1 MDIDD
6 ILHSVSHP
14 STNVP
19 PETFDLQALSR
30 AWVTERVAPEL
41 LPWPGELI
49 DRVMGRIRTQI
60 ECVEEQTGDMDPKT
74 NFRLIVIGTELE
86 RWKFLVRSF
95 LRTRMAK
102 VSCSCMVVED

>member
-6 ILHSVSHP
+6 ILHSISYPSPTVS
-14 STNVP
+14 
-19 PETFDLQALSR
+19 PETIDLHALSR
-30 AWVTERVAPEL
+30 AWVAERVAPEL
-41 LPWPGELI
+41 LSWPGELI
-49 DRVMGRIRTQI
+49 DRVMDRIRTQI
-60 ECVEEQTGDMDPKT
+60 ERVEEQTGDMDPKT